1 MLINRDKK
9 EERPKEAQTVV
20 GTSSSNVKCIK
31 LLICFTLANYV
42 EWKVGDRCE
51 ALYKEDNKYYPGR
64 RIILFSNIAIIHKLD
79 EFQIDVT
86 VFYIGYNSSAVL
98 DMSEIRKPTTRWD
111 VADRLAEKDIRVF
124 VFNRFNE

>member
-1 MLINRDKK
+1 M
-9 EERPKEAQTVV
+9 
-20 GTSSSNVKCIK
+20 SNVLNYLFAI
-31 LLICFTLANYV
+31 TLANYV

-51 ALYKEDNKYYPGR
+51 ALYKEDNKYYPGIL
-64 RIILFSNIAIIHKLD
+64 IIMFSNIAIIHKLD

-124 VFNRFNE
+124 VFN